1 MTTKTDSELLSSIA
15 HLVFELSDSGKMAL
29 ALSLVSS
36 SSRQLPAEFVTVM
49 RDSIITGITEPEGL
63 YGGLAS
69 TLPLIYTQVSDAL
82 NEQSAEA
89 Q

>member
-1 MTTKTDSELLSSIA
+1 MTQKNDSELLSSIA
-15 HLVFELSDSGKMAL
+15 PLVFEMSDSGRMAL
-29 ALSLVSS
+29 ALSLISRSS
-36 SSRQLPAEFVTVM
+36 KALPAEFITVM
-49 RDSIITGITEPEGL
+49 KDSIITGITEPEGF

-82 NEQSAEA
+82 NEQSLVK